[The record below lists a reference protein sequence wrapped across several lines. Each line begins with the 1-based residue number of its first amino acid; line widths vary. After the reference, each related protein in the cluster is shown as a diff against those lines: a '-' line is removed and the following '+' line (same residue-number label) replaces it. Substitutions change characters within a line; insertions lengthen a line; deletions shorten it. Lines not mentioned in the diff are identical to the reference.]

1 MRQPALA
8 ASCLAA
14 ALTLSAC
21 GGGAD
26 LIQPNRPPVA
36 NAGPAQTVT
45 AGTLVTING
54 SGSDPDQDILS
65 YLWAFAKPAGSAAA
79 LTNAHVATTIFLAD
93 IPGTYTATLIVND
106 QQVDSKPSTVTI
118 TVTPK
123 PAE

>member
-14 ALTLSAC
+14 ALMLSAC

-26 LIQPNRPPVA
+26 LMQANRPPVA
-36 NAGPAQTVT
+36 DAGPPQTVT

-54 SGSDPDQDILS
+54 SGTDPDQDILT
-65 YLWAFAKPAGSAAA
+65 YLWAFTKPAGSAAA

-93 IPGTYTATLIVND
+93 IPGIYTATLTVND
-106 QQVDSKPSTVTI
+106 QQVNSPPSTVTI